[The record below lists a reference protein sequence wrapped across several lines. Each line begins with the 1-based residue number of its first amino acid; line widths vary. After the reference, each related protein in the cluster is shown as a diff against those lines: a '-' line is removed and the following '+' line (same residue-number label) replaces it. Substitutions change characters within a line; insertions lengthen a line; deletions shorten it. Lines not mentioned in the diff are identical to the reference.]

1 MTTRAATAVDVGA
14 QHGSRLGSLAQATW
28 FQLTALVLA
37 SALVRFLLGL
47 GSPAP
52 WVFPDEW
59 IYSDLARNLASSGH
73 FEVWG
78 VHWPVRTFGPIYPI
92 VLAPIYGASDSI
104 AHAYL
109 AVKALNAVAMSLA
122 AVPAY
127 LIARRVVSARG
138 ALFVGFL
145 SLLVPAMVYTGKVMT
160 ENLAYPVCLAALL
173 AIVRVFER
181 PTSLRQG
188 IALVVLAVSVAT
200 RAELVVLAPAYL
212 TSMVLVAA
220 LEARETG
227 RGRRAVMAWLAAYRL
242 TLFSYAAVLG
252 LGVTLAV
259 TWGRGAEAPL
269 GAHAGLASHVRLSEL
284 PRWLVYQLAELDLAV
299 GIVPFA
305 AFLLVGVVLLRR
317 GVASPRERIF
327 LAVAS
332 AVIGWFV
339 LLAAAYET
347 QARSV
352 PVVFERYAFYVM
364 PLLFTGMVLWLERGL
379 PRPSRWTLPIAIGA
393 VLLPAVLPY
402 SLLLEGAD
410 GTPRANASTPGL
422 ALWAVLARGLG
433 THGLLVVAVL
443 CASGLLAWLFV
454 RASAEHI
461 RLAVVLSLWCTAFV
475 VAFTDLAYGRLAG
488 TYRNAV
494 AANWVD
500 GAVGPGADVG
510 AIWSGGEVDPNAPY
524 RLAEAQFFNMSV
536 RSFYDLEGPIKEGV
550 PSQELLVRDGR
561 LFLADGRGSRPLIRR
576 YVLADATLGIVGT
589 VVARDHGSGLVLYR
603 IVGPVRIEPGNR
615 SPRY

>member
-1 MTTRAATAVDVGA
+1 
-14 QHGSRLGSLAQATW
+14 
-28 FQLTALVLA
+28 
-37 SALVRFLLGL
+37 
-47 GSPAP
+47 
-52 WVFPDEW
+52 
-59 IYSDLARNLASSGH
+59 
-73 FEVWG
+73 
-78 VHWPVRTFGPIYPI
+78 
-92 VLAPIYGASDSI
+92 
-104 AHAYL
+104 
-109 AVKALNAVAMSLA
+109 
-122 AVPAY
+122 
-127 LIARRVVSARG
+127 
-138 ALFVGFL
+138 
-145 SLLVPAMVYTGKVMT
+145 
-160 ENLAYPVCLAALL
+160 
-173 AIVRVFER
+173 
-181 PTSLRQG
+181 
-188 IALVVLAVSVAT
+188 
-200 RAELVVLAPAYL
+200 
-212 TSMVLVAA
+212 
-220 LEARETG
+220 
-227 RGRRAVMAWLAAYRL
+227 
-242 TLFSYAAVLG
+242 
-252 LGVTLAV
+252 
-259 TWGRGAEAPL
+259 
-269 GAHAGLASHVRLSEL
+269 
-284 PRWLVYQLAELDLAV
+284 LAELDLAV